1 VIIEALACGL
11 PVMSSDC
18 LSGPREILAPGTEYK
33 VGRLRG
39 TECGE
44 YGILMPVM
52 DGRLYRAR
60 DPLTWRE
67 KVWADEIVRLLRN
80 PEILEEYKKKG
91 AQRVAD
97 FDIPKIIPKYFSVF
111 DE

>member
-1 VIIEALACGL
+1 MIIEALACGL

-18 LSGPREILAPGTEYK
+18 LSGPREILAPGTSFK
-33 VGRLRG
+33 VSKLRG
-39 TECGE
+39 SEYGE

-52 DGRLYRAR
+52 DGRLYSAM

-67 KVWADEIVRLLRN
+67 KMWADEIVRLLRN

-91 AQRVAD
+91 PQRAAD
-97 FDIPKIIPKYFSVF
+97 FDVPKIIPKYFSVF
-111 DE
+111 DG